1 MVRQLDTRA
10 IFTRLFLTWR
20 VLGIIDWPFHRHLRL
35 VYDILMNT
43 VVTFGFT
50 AHLVLGIILSTNQD
64 QFFTNL
70 VMGIASVSCLFK
82 HMLYRFRMEEMQRI
96 NEIFG
101 QLDDRVRTKE
111 DYDYYKRLMER
122 PCNFMVNFFT
132 RCYCAVS
139 ITALT
144 TALVTGELLYPAFVP
159 LQWRT
164 SVFKYAVSLLFQ
176 FAGISLQAVQ
186 NIANDA
192 YGPVVLCMLSG
203 HVHLLSNR
211 VSRVGHDKPNNVEDN
226 YKELSLCIE
235 DHKLLM
241 STTTAVER
249 MVSASYLVQFGSV
262 GINLCLGLVYLLF
275 FADNYFAYVYYT
287 IHITAIM
294 IELFPFCYYGS
305 MLEFEFYDLSY
316 AIFSSN
322 WPMQPRPFRRNI
334 VNFTELTLR
343 NVTLYAGGIVRI
355 NLDSFFATCK
365 TGYSFFTVIQSM
377 K

>member
-1 MVRQLDTRA
+1 MLRQLDTRA

-20 VLGIIDWPFHRHLRL
+20 VLGIIDWPYHRHLRV
-35 VYDILMNT
+35 VYDILLNT
-43 VVTFGFT
+43 FVTFGFT
-50 AHLVLGIILSTNQD
+50 AHLVLGIIFSTNQD

-70 VMGIASVSCLFK
+70 VMGIASVSCVFK
-82 HMLYRFRMEEMQRI
+82 HLLYRFRMKEMQRI
-96 NEIFG
+96 NEVLA
-101 QLDDRVRTKE
+101 QHDDRVRTKE

-122 PCNFMVNFFT
+122 PCNFMVNFFA
-132 RCYCAVS
+132 RCYFAVT
-139 ITALT
+139 ITALIM
-144 TALVTGELLYPAFVP
+144 AIVTGELLYPAFIP
-159 LQWRT
+159 LQWHT
-164 SVFKYAVSLLFQ
+164 SVFKYAVSLSFQ
-176 FAGISLQAVQ
+176 FNGVTLLAVQ

-211 VSRVGHDKPNNVEDN
+211 VSRVGHDKPDDLEDN
-226 YKELSLCIE
+226 YKALSLCIE

-262 GINLCLGLVYLLF
+262 GLNLCLGLVYLLF

-287 IHITAIM
+287 IHITAM
-294 IELFPFCYYGS
+294 LIELFPFCYYGS
-305 MLEFEFYDLSY
+305 MLESEFYDLSY
-316 AIFSSN
+316 AIFSCN
-322 WPMQPRPFRRNI
+322 WPMQPRSFRRNV

-343 NVTLYAGGIVRI
+343 EVTLYAGGIVRI